1 MLFIRFLCVTLCDGY
16 LVEQLPY
23 SKKQAL
29 IRFWTFSK
37 SCFLADRRGK
47 QMKRIGVL
55 TSGGDNPGLNPCIRA
70 VVRMGLHLGLEV
82 MGIHRGYAGLIDGE
96 IDEMDARSVGG
107 IIGRGGTI
115 LGTARCPEF
124 YDLQGRKEALRTL
137 NRFGIEG
144 LVAIGGNG
152 SLSGALEL
160 HRMGFPTIGIPST
173 IDNDVNGTN
182 ISIGVDT
189 ALNTIL
195 DAIDKIKDTASSH
208 NRAFLIETMGRDSGY
223 LALVSGITGGA
234 ELVLIPEEK
243 TVIDDVCQ
251 TIEDA
256 YIRGK
261 THCIIIVAEGWG
273 PGTQELA
280 NQLQER
286 QNELGFSVR
295 VTQLGH
301 VQRGGSP
308 SAFDRLLATRLGAA
322 AARELIAGNE
332 GHMVGWVQND
342 VRLTPLAEAIAF
354 DKQIDRDLCE
364 LARVMEK

>member
-1 MLFIRFLCVTLCDGY
+1 
-16 LVEQLPY
+16 
-23 SKKQAL
+23 
-29 IRFWTFSK
+29 
-37 SCFLADRRGK
+37 
-47 QMKRIGVL
+47 MKRIGVL

-82 MGIHRGYAGLIDGE
+82 MGIYRGYAGLIGGE

-124 YDLQGRKEALRTL
+124 RNLKGRKKALRTL
-137 NRFGIEG
+137 NRFGIDG
-144 LVAIGGNG
+144 LVVIGGNG

-160 HRMGFPTIGIPST
+160 WRLGFPVIGVPST
-173 IDNDVNGTN
+173 IDNDVNGTD

-223 LALVSGITGGA
+223 LALASGVAGGA
-234 ELVLIPEEK
+234 ELVLIPEVET
-243 TVIDDVCQ
+243 TVEDVCQ
-251 TIEDA
+251 TIEEA

-261 THCIIIVAEGWG
+261 AHCIIVVAEGWQ
-273 PGTQELA
+273 PGTQDLA
-280 NQLQER
+280 RQLRER
-286 QNELGFSVR
+286 QEEVGFSVR

-301 VQRGGSP
+301 VQRGGAA

-322 AARELIAGNE
+322 AVRELVAGN
-332 GHMVGWVQND
+332 GGNMVGWVKGAIT
-342 VRLTPLAEAIAF
+342 LTPLEEAIAF
-354 DKQIDRDLCE
+354 QKRINLELCE
-364 LARVMEK
+364 LAEIMDR